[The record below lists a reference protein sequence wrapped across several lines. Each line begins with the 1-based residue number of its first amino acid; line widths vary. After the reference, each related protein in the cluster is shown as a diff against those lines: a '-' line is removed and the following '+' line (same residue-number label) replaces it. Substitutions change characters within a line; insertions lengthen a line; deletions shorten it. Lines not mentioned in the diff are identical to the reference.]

1 MIPGHIL
8 KAKPSKFFVI
18 EAMDKKRK
26 DDARIL
32 FKDFD
37 FSTQADSSAIH

>member
-1 MIPGHIL
+1 MFPGHIV
-8 KAKPSKFFVI
+8 KVKPSKFAIV

-26 DDARIL
+26 NDARIL

-37 FSTQADSSAIH
+37 FSTQANRSSVH